1 LRQFTFEKRLPPRM
15 PPLPTAPRLTIVIIL
30 DHANVT
36 GGQAKVAFDSAR
48 GLKRA
53 GHNPIVFAACGP
65 IDPDLEREGI
75 EIVCLGQTDI
85 LSNPSRLDA
94 AINGLWNRDA
104 ARALR
109 HLLARVPSE
118 NSVVHVHGWAKALS
132 PSIAGAIE
140 ASGLPAVYTMHEY
153 FLFCPNGGFF
163 NYPASATCN
172 LEPMSARCL
181 STNCDSRSYAQK
193 LWRSAR
199 HAAMQHIAGLPAV
212 FDDFIAIS
220 KYQRAIVEHRLPA
233 RAVLHTISNPID
245 AENLGPKNDPS
256 AGDVIFV
263 GRIAREKGP
272 LLFAEAARAAGIA
285 PVFVGDGP
293 LWHELAGAC
302 PEARITGWKSGA
314 EVRALMRGAR
324 ALVFPSLWHE
334 GQPLTVLEA
343 KALGTPVIVSDGC
356 AGREEIEDGVAGL
369 WFANGDAASLARA
382 LVRLKDDQLVRKL
395 SVGAYQSFWSDPPSL
410 SRHVA
415 AIEALYCTML
425 ARRDSG
431 TRAA

>member
-1 LRQFTFEKRLPPRM
+1 MTKGGLREQRAPQRAAVALRLRIQEAFCDNLPLRNICPFLRIPALPPV
-15 PPLPTAPRLTIVIIL
+15 PPLTIVIIL

-65 IDPDLEREGI
+65 IDADLEREGI

-85 LSNPSRLDA
+85 LGNPSRLDA

-109 HLLARVPSE
+109 HLLARVPSV
-118 NSVVHVHGWAKALS
+118 NTVVHVHGWAKALS

-140 ASGLPAVYTMHEY
+140 ASGLPSVYTMHEY

-163 NYPASATCN
+163 NYQASATCN

-181 STNCDSRSYAQK
+181 GTNCDSRSYAQK

-199 HAAMQHIAGLPAV
+199 NAAMQHIARLPAA

-220 KYQRAIVEHRLPA
+220 KYQRAIVENRLPA

-245 AENLGPKNDPS
+245 A
-256 AGDVIFV
+256 
-263 GRIAREKGP
+263 
-272 LLFAEAARAAGIA
+272 
-285 PVFVGDGP
+285 
-293 LWHELAGAC
+293 
-302 PEARITGWKSGA
+302 
-314 EVRALMRGAR
+314 
-324 ALVFPSLWHE
+324 
-334 GQPLTVLEA
+334 
-343 KALGTPVIVSDGC
+343 
-356 AGREEIEDGVAGL
+356 
-369 WFANGDAASLARA
+369 
-382 LVRLKDDQLVRKL
+382 
-395 SVGAYQSFWSDPPSL
+395 
-410 SRHVA
+410 
-415 AIEALYCTML
+415 
-425 ARRDSG
+425 
-431 TRAA
+431 